1 MKLGIWDLGQFT
13 FHFPDFMFYEYMK
26 TILFIEDEPSLQKT
40 VGRFL
45 EKEGFGIESALDG
58 ETGLQIA
65 KKTKP
70 ALILLDLILPRKD
83 GFEVL
88 KELKGDETTKDIPII
103 VLTNLEGSADV
114 EKALSLGANAY
125 LVKANYDLEE
135 VIKKIKQTLK

>member
-1 MKLGIWDLGQFT
+1 
-13 FHFPDFMFYEYMK
+13 MFYEYMK

-45 EKEGFGIESALDG
+45 EKEGFEIESALDG

-88 KELKGDETTKDIPII
+88 KELKQDETTKNIPVI
-103 VLTNLEGSADV
+103 VLTNLEGSTDV

-135 VIKKIKQTLK
+135 VIKKIKETLK